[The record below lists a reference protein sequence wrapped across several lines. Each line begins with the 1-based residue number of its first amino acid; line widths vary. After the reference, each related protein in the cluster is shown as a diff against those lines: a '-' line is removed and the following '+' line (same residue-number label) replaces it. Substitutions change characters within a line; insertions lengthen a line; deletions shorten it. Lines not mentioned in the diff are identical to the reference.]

1 MKLSEFLKNERT
13 KRCLTQDEMAKGIG
27 ITRTYYATL
36 ESGWFNKKRGVRTSA
51 GTKTVRNIA
60 DFTGVTP
67 DYVRMLILNEKG
79 E

>member
-13 KRCLTQDEMAKGIG
+13 KRSLTQQEIANGIG

-36 ESGWFNKKRGVRTSA
+36 ESGWFNKKRN
-51 GTKTVRNIA
+51 TKTNAGIKTIRKIA
-60 DFTGVTP
+60 EFTGVTP